1 MDIKRSG
8 VAKHGQ
14 NTQGEMADG
23 ICLGGAVGLVGLL
36 CLS

>member
-8 VAKHGQ
+8 VAKHGLY
-14 NTQGEMADG
+14 TQGVAAF
-23 ICLGGAVGLVGLL
+23 ILCLGGAVGLVGLL